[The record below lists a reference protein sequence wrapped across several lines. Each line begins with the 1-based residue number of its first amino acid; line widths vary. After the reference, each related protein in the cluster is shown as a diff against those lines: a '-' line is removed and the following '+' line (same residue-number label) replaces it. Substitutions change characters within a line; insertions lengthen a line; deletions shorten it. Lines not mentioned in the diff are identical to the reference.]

1 MLERRPQLAW
11 GVIVAEAVSQRTV
24 RSQQLSGRRL
34 LALPLLATIT
44 ALGAIGCDSSS
55 TMVSEPSPTKCEV
68 TLSTASISA
77 SGGNGTLSIATR
89 QECGWTAST
98 AAGWISGITPTS
110 GQGNGQIAFT
120 ATANPTRAERL
131 GEIVVN
137 DAHAQVRQE
146 PATCQF
152 TLTSANQGFGNAGG
166 TGTVMVAGIQ
176 SCPWTARSNSSW
188 IAITSSAS
196 GDGSGSLEFRVAP
209 NSQGARTGTMTIADQ
224 QFTITQSAAEAPSPA
239 PPTPPPGPPA
249 PPAPPAPPEPPPP
262 PPPPPPQCTYS
273 VNAQSSSFPF
283 GGGAGGPISV
293 SAAGG
298 CAWTAQSNASWITIT
313 SGASGSGNGT
323 ATFSVAANTNGLART
338 GAITVAST
346 TVTVTQLR
354 DPATCHYTLNP
365 SGGAFAY
372 TGGTLSMSV
381 ATDSDCSWTS
391 SASAPWIAIT
401 SGTGG
406 SGNGS
411 VAFSVAANSGGLAR
425 SGSVTV
431 GFTTVSV
438 TQVRDPA
445 TCRYSIDPAGASLP
459 SGGGGGSI
467 TVTTAS
473 DCRWAVSVTSS
484 WLVITSGSSGAFGS
498 GSISWSAGSN
508 TGPPRTAEILVSG
521 QSFEVTQAGS

>member
-1 MLERRPQLAW
+1 
-11 GVIVAEAVSQRTV
+11 
-24 RSQQLSGRRL
+24 
-34 LALPLLATIT
+34 
-44 ALGAIGCDSSS
+44 
-55 TMVSEPSPTKCEV
+55 
-68 TLSTASISA
+68 
-77 SGGNGTLSIATR
+77 
-89 QECGWTAST
+89 
-98 AAGWISGITPTS
+98 
-110 GQGNGQIAFT
+110 
-120 ATANPTRAERL
+120 
-131 GEIVVN
+131 
-137 DAHAQVRQE
+137 
-146 PATCQF
+146 
-152 TLTSANQGFGNAGG
+152 
-166 TGTVMVAGIQ
+166 
-176 SCPWTARSNSSW
+176 
-188 IAITSSAS
+188 
-196 GDGSGSLEFRVAP
+196 
-209 NSQGARTGTMTIADQ
+209 
-224 QFTITQSAAEAPSPA
+224 
-239 PPTPPPGPPA
+239 
-249 PPAPPAPPEPPPP
+249 
-262 PPPPPPQCTYS
+262 
-273 VNAQSSSFPF
+273 
-283 GGGAGGPISV
+283 V

-354 DPATCHYTLNP
+354 DPATCRYTLNP

-372 TGGTLSMSV
+372 TGGALSMSV